1 MMPLFLLLSVVWYL
15 AVSRLSRLHKRR
27 LISVFLIAW
36 ISGVTFLAL
45 CTALTLLMRK
55 SNGWELLGAVVLS
68 VYHFGICAVMTVAWG
83 LVRLLDRKSK
93 TAPDPEATRQPSPR
107 PD

>member
-1 MMPLFLLLSVVWYL
+1 MPFFLLLSVVWYL
-15 AVSRLSRLHKRR
+15 ASSRLSRLHQHK
-27 LISVFLIAW
+27 LIPVFLIAW
-36 ISGVTFLAL
+36 ISGVAFLAL